1 MASEDVQVTG
11 KELAVLIG
19 CRPSYIVELKKK
31 GRLVS
36 AEDGKG
42 YLRDASLALYAQTQD
57 PAYSAVA
64 ARHAQARGSSL
75 AGAGEGGVTDAGS
88 DAEEL
93 DVDADADGEGEGRE
107 GSPAPATPDAK
118 RKAKALADKAEIDA
132 KAAARDYEVSM
143 GKLLDAA
150 QVEHELAEAAT
161 AIRVELERMADT
173 LAPQLAATSDEA
185 RCRELIWNEVS
196 HALEEM
202 SRGFRVAAMA
212 VAE

>member
-1 MASEDVQVTG
+1 MASEDVQVSG
-11 KELAVLIG
+11 KDLALLIG

-31 GRLVS
+31 GRLVC

-42 YLRDASLALYAQTQD
+42 YLRDASLALYGQTQD
-57 PAYSAVA
+57 PSYSAVA
-64 ARHAQARGSSL
+64 ARHAQARGASL
-75 AGAGEGGVTDAGS
+75 AGAGEGAHPDS
-88 DAEEL
+88 
-93 DVDADADGEGEGRE
+93 DADADDLEADGEAESGEGAAL
-107 GSPAPATPDAK
+107 PVTPDSK

-143 GKLLDAA
+143 GKLLDAG
-150 QVEHELAEAAT
+150 QVEHVLAEAAT
-161 AIRVELERMADT
+161 AIRVELELERMADA

-202 SRGFRVAAMA
+202 SRGFRVASTA

>member
-1 MASEDVQVTG
+1 MVSEDVTVTG
-11 KELAVLIG
+11 KDLALLIG

-31 GRLVS
+31 GRLVC
-36 AEDGKG
+36 AEGGKG
-42 YLRDASLALYAQTQD
+42 YLRDASLALYGQTQD

-64 ARHAQARGSSL
+64 ARHAQTRGASL
-75 AGAGEGGVTDAGS
+75 AGAGEGAG
-88 DAEEL
+88 AEVDPDDL
-93 DVDADADGEGEGRE
+93 DPEAEQDNV
-107 GSPAPATPDAK
+107 APVTPDAK

-143 GKLLDAA
+143 GKLLDAG

-173 LAPQLAATSDEA
+173 LAPQLAATADEA